1 VKVTSTCVS
10 TATAIYD
17 LKRKYDDAPQTLSS
31 IISETRTIG
40 ASLSQIQ
47 AVLLGDVDHPLESR
61 PQRSIALSNLR
72 TALAGCE
79 LLFACV
85 KGEIQAIPVHPDN
98 GLSKKDKIVVVWN
111 SPRYQELL
119 DHLRGQ
125 QAAIGNL
132 IQLLHADSLNEITR
146 LLYQHTLL
154 LQQNLQRTESLRNVH
169 PAVAIP
175 ESISDRDHHNCSLLG
190 SDLSSLVSDTRFE
203 FDAEL
208 CDSGPY
214 RKLLRPSKRRAH
226 DRNHHVESE
235 KDDCDVTTN
244 GRDHQ
249 IEDDQSLMDAVSPG
263 SHSPPCQT
271 VSPKYC
277 NGCSN

>member
-1 VKVTSTCVS
+1 VKITSTCVS
-10 TATAIYD
+10 TAIAIYD
-17 LKRKYDDAPQTLSS
+17 LKCKYDDAPQTLSS

-47 AVLLGDVDHPLESR
+47 AVLLGDDDHTLESR

-72 TALAGCE
+72 TALADCE

-85 KGEIQAIPVHPDN
+85 NDEIQAVPVHPDN
-98 GLSKKDKIVVVWN
+98 GLSNRDRISFVWKRE
-111 SPRYQELL
+111 RYQELL

-132 IQLLHADSLNEITR
+132 VQLLQADSLNEITR
-146 LLYQHTLL
+146 LLYQHTTL
-154 LQQNLQRTESLRNVH
+154 LQRNLQRTESLRNVY
-169 PAVAIP
+169 PTVAVP
-175 ESISDRDHHNCSLLG
+175 EMISDRDDREGSLLG

-214 RKLLRPSKRRAH
+214 RKLLRPSKRR
-226 DRNHHVESE
+226 DYYRRHHSESE
-235 KDDCDVTTN
+235 RDDLSVTN
-244 GRDHQ
+244 IDRDHRTVNGETA
-249 IEDDQSLMDAVSPG
+249 IEYVSPNA
-263 SHSPPCQT
+263 HSPQCQT
-271 VSPKYC
+271 VSLKDC
-277 NGCSN
+277 SGCSD